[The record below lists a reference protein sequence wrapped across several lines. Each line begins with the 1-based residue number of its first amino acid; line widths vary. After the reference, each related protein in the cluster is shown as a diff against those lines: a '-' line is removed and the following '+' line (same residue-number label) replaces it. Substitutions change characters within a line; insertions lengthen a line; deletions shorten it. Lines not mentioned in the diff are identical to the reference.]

1 MSSLPPHDLIAAI
14 RNRDPHA
21 LSWVYETYSPRLFS
35 YLLRRLGDPDLARDA
50 HHDVFVRFLERA
62 DTFEDRGVP
71 LIAWLFRLARN
82 LSIDLQRR
90 QGRTIPF
97 SAMVVADYSADDGQS
112 HLTLLAESQA
122 LRMALASLP
131 PIYRQVLLL
140 RVVYHL
146 PLPETARQLG
156 RTLGATKALQTRAVQ
171 LLRERMGSDD
181 QDGERIPS
189 PPMA

>member
-1 MSSLPPHDLIAAI
+1 M
-14 RNRDPHA
+14 
-21 LSWVYETYSPRLFS
+21 
-35 YLLRRLGDPDLARDA
+35 
-50 HHDVFVRFLERA
+50 FVRFLERA

-71 LIAWLFRLARN
+71 LITWLFRLARN

-97 SAMVVADYSADDGQS
+97 SAMVLADFSTDDGQT
-112 HLTLLAESQA
+112 HLTRLAERQE
-122 LRMALASLP
+122 LRLALASLP